1 MACFLVPAAEAAVVS
16 VITKATHNDDSDNA
30 QMICK
35 VPLARKLHWL
45 TYLLLGGTILLTF
58 EHMWHGE
65 IVPWFPFLTAASD
78 PTASSAMLKE
88 MPFSRPIAAA
98 LFHLG
103 ERRGFSVEEARYYS
117 LSYHF
122 CRRFQHSLLVCP
134 CPQG

>member
-88 MPFSRPIAAA
+88 MSTVGVAMAGLITTVWVAMCLAADA
-98 LFHLG
+98 IVK
-103 ERRGFSVEEARYYS
+103 RTAAPEA
-117 LSYHF
+117 
-122 CRRFQHSLLVCP
+122 
-134 CPQG
+134 